1 MSYRGSVFTSP
12 SSPSSSRLEIFISQ
26 EICLQRSAQDSH
38 ILKRLQFMRLCAVH
52 GSLLNGSRGAKTE
65 FVAPEFN
72 MIQMPNSDREYSF
85 HGSNSI
91 TLENTDFTPIHSLN
105 FIEANSYSIPL
116 GNQSDFVV

>member
-1 MSYRGSVFTSP
+1 MFAA
-12 SSPSSSRLEIFISQ
+12 
-26 EICLQRSAQDSH
+26 ICPGLSH
-38 ILKRLQFMRLCAVH
+38 PQAVAIYEAMC
-52 GSLLNGSRGAKTE
+52 STWLAAEWFKGAKTE

-72 MIQMPNSDREYSF
+72 MIQMPSSDREYSF